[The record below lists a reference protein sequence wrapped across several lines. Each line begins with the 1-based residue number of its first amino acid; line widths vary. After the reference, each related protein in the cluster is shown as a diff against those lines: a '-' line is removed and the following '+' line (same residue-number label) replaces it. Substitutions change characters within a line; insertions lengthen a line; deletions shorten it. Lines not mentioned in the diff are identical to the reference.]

1 MEKQGRVVLEKFDFI
16 PFRGIGYIAVLHDGL
31 RFPSGK
37 MFKFCFPLMLER
49 WYSETNI
56 PDKFTV
62 LKPQAKFEVSFK
74 RKKWIET
81 YYYMNFVF
89 KKEHEDEYDRWR
101 KCYIPES
108 YLYFLEQYDEVEVP
122 VCVITIFDVEEIN
135 KEEKYCLM
143 HNFHENFYVF
153 LLGEEE
159 RIYVSPKCDCER
171 DVLDIVQRVVSL
183 EIDKLLKKKKGK
195 GVYPN
200 LKEFWKYNVLYLTEK
215 LQKVYDEELS
225 KAKQMF
231 GLNEEV

>member
-1 MEKQGRVVLEKFDFI
+1 MEKQRRVVLEKFDFI
-16 PFRGIGYIAVLHDGL
+16 PFRGIGYIAVLHDRL

-37 MFKFCFPLMLER
+37 MFKFCFPLMLEC
-49 WYSETNI
+49 WHSETSI
-56 PDKFTV
+56 PEKFTV
-62 LKPQAKFEVSFK
+62 LKPQIKFEASFK

-101 KCYIPES
+101 KRYIPES

-122 VCVITIFDVEEIN
+122 VCVITILDVEEN
-135 KEEKYCLM
+135 SREKEYRLI

-153 LLGEEE
+153 LLDKEE
-159 RIYVSPKCDCER
+159 RIYISPKCYCER

-183 EIDKLLKKKKGK
+183 EIDRLLKKKKGK

-200 LKEFWKYNVLYLTEK
+200 LKEFRKYNVLYLTEE